1 MTALKALNNIK
12 DQFRGELRIFG
23 TGEAE
28 YLKSLQDFVTANGL
42 PVRFSSARMEEMP
55 EIYRSHDALLF
66 TSEWEEPFA
75 LTPLEAMASGIP
87 VIGTT
92 TGGSREIFRHR
103 DNALTYTAGNSEEL
117 GERILELANSPSLR
131 ARIASTGQDEVR
143 NTYALP
149 IIVDQIEAFLRETL
163 SCWKSPGLPHFA
175 E

>member
-1 MTALKALNNIK
+1 
-12 DQFRGELRIFG
+12 
-23 TGEAE
+23 
-28 YLKSLQDFVTANGL
+28 
-42 PVRFSSARMEEMP
+42 MP
-55 EIYRSHDALLF
+55 GIYRRHDALLF

-75 LTPLEAMASGIP
+75 LTPLEAMATGMP

-117 GERILELANSPSLR
+117 GERILELTNSPSLR
-131 ARIASTGQDEVR
+131 ARIAATGQSEVR

-149 IIVDQIEAFLRETL
+149 IIVDQIERYLAETL
-163 SCWKSPGLPHFA
+163 STWQPPRLPHLS